1 MFLSFAD
8 YQAMGGELEQA
19 DFTQAE
25 FIARQKINEMTHNR
39 IDTVTE
45 NVKMC
50 VFGLIERGYLGSLD
64 GNDYISQGSGRLS
77 ETRESLKGKAE
88 SFIRTCLSDTPNLFY
103 AGNQ

>member
-1 MFLSFAD
+1 MFLSFED
-8 YQAMGGELEQA
+8 YQGMGGELEQA

-25 FIARQKINEMTHNR
+25 FTARQKINEMTHNR
-39 IDTVTE
+39 IKGVTE

-77 ETRESLKGKAE
+77 GTRESLKGKAE
-88 SFIRTCLSDTPNLFY
+88 QFIRTCLSDTPNLFY